1 MFWRGWW
8 AMQAATRDPRAGFTL
23 VEMLIAIAI
32 LGIILGVAYRVLDTM
47 LATRDRVSEEYRRW
61 RDVARAV
68 AWIER
73 DLDAL
78 QARPIR
84 DQSDRLAAAL
94 VGSASR
100 TPAEQAGIAFTR
112 SGDPEEGGR
121 GAAPRRVG
129 YRVHDGA
136 LERLSWRVLDQA
148 PRSTP
153 TATAILTGVAG
164 LGVRYRDAQGQWQQ
178 EWSRP
183 TLPTALNIT
192 IRLATGERITR
203 VIAVQAGVGR

>member
-1 MFWRGWW
+1 MRP
-8 AMQAATRDPRAGFTL
+8 ARRDPRAGFTL

-32 LGIILGVAYRVLDTM
+32 FGIMSGVAYRVLDTM
-47 LATRDRVSEEYRRW
+47 LATRDRVGDEYRRW

-73 DLDAL
+73 DLEAL
-78 QARPIR
+78 QARPVR
-84 DQSDRLAAAL
+84 DQSNRLAAPL
-94 VGSASR
+94 VGSAAR
-100 TPAEQAGIAFTR
+100 PPAVQAGIAFTR

-129 YRVHDGA
+129 YRVREGA

-148 PRSTP
+148 PRSAP

-164 LGVRYRDAQGQWQQ
+164 LGVRYRDGEGRWQQ

-183 TLPTALNIT
+183 SLPTALDIT

-203 VIAVQAGVGR
+203 VIAVQVGVRH